1 MLRRPLQHGCKG
13 TWPGNRRERNP
24 SGLHRELCQRM
35 LWQGK
40 QRFMNVIYRRVS
52 VLVAPGVLAGWAFV
66 M

>member
-1 MLRRPLQHGCKG
+1 
-13 TWPGNRRERNP
+13 
-24 SGLHRELCQRM
+24 M